1 MNVLGSRLLLLAAL
15 LAGFPGCAGDG
26 AAPGESGDRA
36 ILYSS
41 QPPDAAESLYML
53 DWGTRTSEL
62 LIEGDSVAAQGLA
75 SWSHGSDRIAYIRQ
89 LGSRTELHIWS
100 VTDSLSR
107 RLGEQHLPPVVLFPD
122 WSPSDDRLL
131 VSAGSTHRALGVY
144 MVDVRTGDVW
154 TLRSEATSYRCPSW
168 SPEGDR
174 FAVAAYHDA
183 SSAILVMD
191 TLGVTLDTL
200 VMSDTTYLDCPQWS
214 PSRDEV
220 LYTVF
225 HGGGLNGWE
234 RLTSHGDL
242 ARVDVGSHE
251 VWPVTTGSGLA
262 NYGRWSPDG
271 DWIVFQSD
279 RGFPPTTDPD
289 SLVRMLLNLD
299 IYAVRRDGSGLIRL
313 TENTYFDAHPAW

>member
-1 MNVLGSRLLLLAAL
+1 MNVLRRRLLLLAAP
-15 LAGFPGCAGDG
+15 LAGFAGCAGDG
-26 AAPGESGDRA
+26 AAPVASRDRA

-41 QPPDAAESLYML
+41 QPPDAAESLYAL
-53 DWGTRTSEL
+53 DWRTGTRKL
-62 LIEGDSVAAQGLA
+62 LVEGDSVAAQGLA
-75 SWSHGSDRIAYIRQ
+75 SWSRGSDRIAYVRQ
-89 LGSRTELHIWS
+89 LRSRTELHVWS
-100 VTDSLSR
+100 LTDSLSR
-107 RLGEQHLPPVVLFPD
+107 RLGEQQLPPVVLFPD

-131 VSAGSTHRALGVY
+131 VSAGSTHRVPGLY
-144 MVDVRTGDVW
+144 MVDIRTGDVR

-183 SSAILVMD
+183 SSAILIMD
-191 TLGVTLDTL
+191 TMGVTLDTL
-200 VMSDTTYLDCPQWS
+200 VVSDTTYLDCPQWS

-225 HGGGLNGWE
+225 HGGGESGWE

-242 ARVDVGSHE
+242 ARVEVESHE

-271 DWIVFQSD
+271 EWIVFQSD
-279 RGFPPTTDPD
+279 RGFSPTTDPD
-289 SLVRMLLNLD
+289 SLVQMLLNLD
-299 IYAVRRDGSGLIRL
+299 IYAVRRDGGGLIRL
-313 TENTYFDAHPAW
+313 TENAYFDAHPAW